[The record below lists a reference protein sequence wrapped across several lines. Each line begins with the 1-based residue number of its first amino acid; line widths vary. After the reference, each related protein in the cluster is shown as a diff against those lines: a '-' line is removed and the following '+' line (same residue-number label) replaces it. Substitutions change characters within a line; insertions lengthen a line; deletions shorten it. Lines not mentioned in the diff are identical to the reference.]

1 MKKSL
6 HKAISTCIRPFYGSG
21 LGNYFPFK
29 QLNHFHQKLG
39 KKLYFWEKN
48 EIKMRTNEGFWIC
61 LHEGKTI
68 DDTIIN
74 LGFWEPDISKLIR
87 ENLKKWD
94 TFVDIGAN
102 IGYFSLL
109 GSEIVGENGKILAFE
124 PSSKNFAELTKNIA
138 LNNFSNISAIQYAA
152 SNVATTKN
160 LFYNP
165 TNPGGSSLVENLHSG
180 NESESIETIVLD
192 DFLRDE
198 KIDLIKMD
206 IEWYEYFAIL
216 GMKNLLAKNHL
227 KMIFEYSPTFYEKL
241 YPADFAQKSV
251 EILDILTEI
260 GFLLYFIDYRGKL
273 EPISNNQKFFEN
285 LYAKREQV
293 DIFCSKEKIC

>member
-1 MKKSL
+1 M
-6 HKAISTCIRPFYGSG
+6 Y
-21 LGNYFPFK
+21 
-29 QLNHFHQKLG
+29 
-39 KKLYFWEKN
+39 
-48 EIKMRTNEGFWIC
+48 

-94 TFVDIGAN
+94 TFVDIGGN

-109 GSEIVGENGKILAFE
+109 ASKIVGENGKILAFE